1 MESKHVVEVVKWKAK
16 PTVSN
21 DEMVSA
27 VNGILSDLET
37 LPGFIS
43 QTLYIDDEGYWVGLY
58 HWETHEQ
65 GVASNDLMAAR
76 PSFLALTELIDPTS
90 VSIEFL
96 SLPESA

>member
-1 MESKHVVEVVKWKAK
+1 MKRKHVVELVKWKSK
-16 PTVSN
+16 PAISN
-21 DEMVSA
+21 EAMVSA
-27 VNGILSDLET
+27 VDGILSDLEA

-43 QTLYIDDEGYWVGLY
+43 QTLYIDDEGYWVDLY

-65 GVASNDLMAAR
+65 GVASNDLMAPR
-76 PSFLALTELIDPTS
+76 PSFLALMDLIDPTS